1 MKPEH
6 VLLSGV
12 VGSHA
17 YGLATGESDV
27 DRLGIYAAATEQI
40 LGLHSPVD
48 SVVSTKP
55 DITYHEA
62 RKYVS
67 LALKC
72 NPTATEL
79 LWLEDPY
86 EVATDLGAELI
97 GIRGSLLS
105 ASYVRNA
112 YFGYAAQQFRRLK
125 NRGDGSF
132 SSDTRKRTEKHAR
145 HLLRLLTQGLEL
157 FETGSLT
164 VRLTHPD
171 DYREFGVCVAAG
183 DLDVVQREI
192 DSAERAF
199 DAVKS
204 PLPDHPD
211 EKPATDWLLRVRRLY
226 W

>member
-1 MKPEH
+1 MKPENI
-6 VLLSGV
+6 LLAGI

-17 YGLATGESDV
+17 YGLATEDSDI
-27 DRLGIYAAATEQI
+27 DRLGVYAAPTELV
-40 LGLHSPVD
+40 LGLHPPAD

-55 DITYHEA
+55 DATYHEA

-72 NPTATEL
+72 NPTVTEL
-79 LWLEDPY
+79 LWLEESY
-86 EVATDLGAELI
+86 EVVTDSGAELV
-97 GIRGSLLS
+97 GIRASFLS

-112 YFGYAAQQFRRLK
+112 YLGYATQQFRRLEG
-125 NRGDGSF
+125 RGDGSF

-157 FETGSLT
+157 FETGTLT
-164 VRLTHPD
+164 VRLASPE
-171 DYREFGVCVAAG
+171 DYREFGMRIAAG
-183 DLDVVQREI
+183 DLVAARREI

-199 DAVKS
+199 DTAKT
-204 PLPDHPD
+204 PLPEHPD
-211 EKPATDWLLRVRRLY
+211 EKQAGDWLLQVRRLY